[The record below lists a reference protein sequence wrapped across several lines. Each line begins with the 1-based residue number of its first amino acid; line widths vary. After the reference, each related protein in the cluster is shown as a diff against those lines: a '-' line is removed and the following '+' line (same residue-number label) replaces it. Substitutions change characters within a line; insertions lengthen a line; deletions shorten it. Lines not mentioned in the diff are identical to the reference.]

1 MLWLS
6 HPLARDSDD
15 GAAGSNLLTE
25 PYQRSVADRKVE
37 SSRVRSPRP
46 PKPATRRPMACS
58 ARSGRDGSP
67 MTAQR
72 HFPGTG
78 LATNREVTD
87 GGSSATKNRMV
98 ERISAALGHQTQD
111 LPELAE
117 RPPRSDTFGHL
128 HGASLGR
135 LRSPSGAGLGGS
147 QTQKGPDRAE
157 RPFGDRQLVLR
168 LCILIDGTP
177 TTGDGVS
184 NLLSKVLQR
193 ASRADC

>member
-72 HFPGTG
+72 HCPGTG

-135 LRSPSGAGLGGS
+135 YRTEKRPELAEKRRRARTPSVTFRCGARRLPDSKRDGS
-147 QTQKGPDRAE
+147 RGKA
-157 RPFGDRQLVLR
+157 FW
-168 LCILIDGTP
+168 
-177 TTGDGVS
+177 
-184 NLLSKVLQR
+184 
-193 ASRADC
+193 